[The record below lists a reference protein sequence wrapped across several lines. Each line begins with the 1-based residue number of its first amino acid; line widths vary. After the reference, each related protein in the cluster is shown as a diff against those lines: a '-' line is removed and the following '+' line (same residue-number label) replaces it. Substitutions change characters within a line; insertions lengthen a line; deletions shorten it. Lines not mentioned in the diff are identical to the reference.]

1 MKAAQAA
8 IKERKMDT
16 PLFIVN
22 PASGGGKTF
31 KHRWPEVERI
41 LRARRVEYDSVQSE
55 RPVHAMQ
62 LAEKAVREGRTH
74 IISVG
79 GDGTLNEVGNG
90 ILRGAA
96 GGEVPRLG
104 IIPGGRG
111 SDFHRALGIPHDS
124 GGSLTV
130 ALEGKARPIDAGL
143 MHYVLDGREEQR
155 YFFNI
160 CGTGFDAE
168 VTARANRMPGFM
180 GGTLPYLLSTLISIF
195 SLEPKQVRMTVD
207 GEERDLGGIAGVVI
221 ANGKYYGGGMM
232 ISPHSVMDDGL
243 FHIIVMKRKAPRKL
257 AVKPWSIYKG
267 THLASAEFEEM
278 TGRELAIES
287 RERMLLQPDGEVFGE
302 APFRFVN
309 ERGAL
314 RVMSV

>member
-1 MKAAQAA
+1 
-8 IKERKMDT
+8 MDV

-22 PASGGGKTF
+22 PASGGGKTCR
-31 KHRWPEVERI
+31 HRWPEVEGI
-41 LRARRVEYDSVQSE
+41 LRARGTEYDAVLTE

-62 LAEKAVREGRTH
+62 LAEAAVREGRPL
-74 IISVG
+74 IVSVG

-90 ILRGAA
+90 ILKGAE
-96 GGEVPRLG
+96 GGEPPRLG
-104 IIPGGRG
+104 IVPGGRG

-124 GGSLTV
+124 EGSLEV
-130 ALEGKARPIDAGL
+130 ALAGKPRSIDAGL
-143 MHYVLDGREEQR
+143 MHYALDGRTEQR

-180 GGTLPYLLSTLISIF
+180 GGTMPYLLSTLVSLF
-195 SLEPKQVRMTVD
+195 TLEPKHVRMVVD
-207 GEERDLGGIAGVVI
+207 GEERVYDGIAGVVV
-221 ANGKYYGGGMM
+221 ANGNYYGGGMM
-232 ISPHSVMDDGL
+232 ISPHSRMDDGL

-257 AVKPWSIYKG
+257 AATPWKIYQG
-267 THLASAEFEEM
+267 THLGSPEFEEL
-278 TGRELAIES
+278 TGRELTIES

-302 APFRFVN
+302 APFRFSNV
-309 ERGAL
+309 RGAL